1 MLELC
6 CFDAALKA
14 SPITLRQVTTTTRLE
29 FVLKIIGLIGGMS
42 WESTVPYYRQI
53 NEFIK
58 ERLGGLHSA
67 KLVLYSVDFHEI
79 ERLQHL
85 GDWAGAGALLAHAA
99 RSLQGAGAEVLVL
112 CTNTMHKVAS
122 VIEAA
127 VEIPL
132 LHIADPTA
140 DEIKRCG
147 FTRVGLLG
155 TRFTMEG
162 AFYCDRLRDRHGLQV
177 LIPGPQDREIIHRVI
192 YEELC
197 LGQVVP
203 ASRAEYQRI
212 MSELTLQGAQAII
225 LGCTEIALL
234 VKPQDAAVPLFDTT
248 RIHARTAAQWALST
262 R

>member
-1 MLELC
+1 
-6 CFDAALKA
+6 
-14 SPITLRQVTTTTRLE
+14 
-29 FVLKIIGLIGGMS
+29 
-42 WESTVPYYRQI
+42 
-53 NEFIK
+53 
-58 ERLGGLHSA
+58 
-67 KLVLYSVDFHEI
+67 
-79 ERLQHL
+79 
-85 GDWAGAGALLAHAA
+85 
-99 RSLQGAGAEVLVL
+99 
-112 CTNTMHKVAS
+112 
-122 VIEAA
+122 
-127 VEIPL
+127 
-132 LHIADPTA
+132 
-140 DEIKRCG
+140 
-147 FTRVGLLG
+147 
-155 TRFTMEG
+155 MEG

-212 MSELTLQGAQAII
+212 MCELTLQGAQAII